1 MFSAPPTI
9 TATRRASAG
18 YRPSAGFANSD
29 ISPVR
34 HYCRNP
40 RCRSKLKEPVS
51 NPHKAFC
58 TKGCYGSFYLRRC
71 AVCEN
76 NKPDGSTARRIL
88 CRRPNCESR
97 YRQNRDLYS
106 YPGGDSA
113 RTANGSRN
121 SIKPGTK
128 SRIVDDLP
136 WRIAAGPKPNLRG
149 ATVGAEGVIEANNRA
164 NAKFWHEHN
173 AKAEAACLIKRQSP
187 PVNIVGGYKFP
198 NVLVVDLPP
207 VKDAPAALS
216 SDLNQISDDLVI
228 PAFLRKVP

>member
-1 MFSAPPTI
+1 MFCSPHPII
-9 TATRRASAG
+9 TATHRASAG

-34 HYCRNP
+34 DYCRNP

-76 NKPDGSTARRIL
+76 NKPDGSNARRIL
-88 CRRPNCESR
+88 CRRPKCESR

-106 YPGGDSA
+106 HPGEDSV

-121 SIKPGTK
+121 PIKSATK
-128 SRIVDDLP
+128 SRLDDDRP
-136 WRIAAGPKPNLRG
+136 WRVVAAGKPLS
-149 ATVGAEGVIEANNRA
+149 ANQYYCA
-164 NAKFWHEHN
+164 
-173 AKAEAACLIKRQSP
+173 
-187 PVNIVGGYKFP
+187 IVGTADA
-198 NVLVVDLPP
+198 VAAADRTVVHWRGLSSAPTITISATI
-207 VKDAPAALS
+207 VATWAPATASVFNPEDLS
-216 SDLNQISDDLVI
+216 I
-228 PAFLRKVP
+228 PAFLRRASAASGAP